1 MGNKLK
7 LRQQQLKA
15 KMATRAKVRVIQS
28 LANISCFTQIEG
40 FDLNKVEGHENYEFV
55 YLLDR
60 IEKIM
65 EERQLEGEEASHV
78 KSELPVTKFISTTK
92 TSW

>member
-1 MGNKLK
+1 MNK
-7 LRQQQLKA
+7 
-15 KMATRAKVRVIQS
+15 I
-28 LANISCFTQIEG
+28 
-40 FDLNKVEGHENYEFV
+40 EGHESYEYL

-65 EERQLEGEEASHV
+65 DEIQKEGDEVAII

>member
-1 MGNKLK
+1 MLNL
-7 LRQQQLKA
+7 
-15 KMATRAKVRVIQS
+15 V
-28 LANISCFTQIEG
+28 EG
-40 FDLNKVEGHENYEFV
+40 FDLNKVEGHESYDYV

-65 EERQLEGEEASHV
+65 DEIQKDSEETATI

>member
-1 MGNKLK
+1 MLK
-7 LRQQQLKA
+7 L
-15 KMATRAKVRVIQS
+15 V
-28 LANISCFTQIEG
+28 EG
-40 FDLNKVEGHENYEFV
+40 FDLNKVDGHERYEYT

-65 EERQLEGEEASHV
+65 EEIQKDGEETASI

>member
-1 MGNKLK
+1 M
-7 LRQQQLKA
+7 
-15 KMATRAKVRVIQS
+15 
-28 LANISCFTQIEG
+28 
-40 FDLNKVEGHENYEFV
+40 NKVEGHESYDYV

-65 EERQLEGEEASHV
+65 DEIQKDSEETATI